1 MLALPH
7 GARYGED
14 MLNSKQRAALR
25 AAANGLPAWF
35 QVGKGGV
42 GDNLVADISAALD
55 AHELVKVTV
64 LKTAGVSASEVLA
77 ELAERLGAEQV
88 CATGNKVVLYRRSE
102 KDGVRHIEFGA
113 ASTRS

>member
-1 MLALPH
+1 MPIS
-7 GARYGED
+7 
-14 MLNSKQRAALR
+14 SKQRAQLR
-25 AAANGLPAWF
+25 GMAMELDTII
-35 QVGKGGV
+35 QVGKGGM